1 MEDSLLETGR
11 AVSVVE
17 TIISQFSERKYL
29 ITEYHEHWKVHIST
43 GKEFLTQWHQ
53 FVQDA
58 RKVGSSGHT
67 QDVGKGWVLHCVL
80 SLFCGHSICKKIE
93 I

>member
-1 MEDSLLETGR
+1 VQVEDSLLDTRR

-17 TIISQFSERKYL
+17 TIISHFSERKYL

-43 GKEFLTQWHQ
+43 GKEFLSQWHQ

-58 RKVGSSGHT
+58 RKVGSFGVHNAAEVGRITGIVLVFS
-67 QDVGKGWVLHCVL
+67 DVL
-80 SLFCGHSICKKIE
+80 
-93 I
+93 